1 MSNFLPKNKRR
12 EMKHKTESAPKAIK
26 PTLSTTKPSSNF
38 VLYSGKTSFVKDT
51 PKFHFEYGSE
61 AILSMFQNTI
71 SNIIKL
77 CGSIEKECQNS
88 TLKRV

>member
-1 MSNFLPKNKRR
+1 
-12 EMKHKTESAPKAIK
+12 MKHKTESAPKAIK
-26 PTLSTTKPSSNF
+26 PTLSTTKPFTNF

-61 AILSMFQNTI
+61 AILSMFQNII

-77 CGSIEKECQNS
+77 CGSMKKECQNY
-88 TLKRV
+88 TLKIV